1 MAIFGMHLPSL
12 TVIAIFFEY
21 VYLWTCQVIGAE
33 RDQSAALPK
42 RVALLT
48 GPVAT
53 DGDNRGLYGTKT
65 HWQRHF

>member
-1 MAIFGMHLPSL
+1 M
-12 TVIAIFFEY
+12 
-21 VYLWTCQVIGAE
+21 IGAE